1 MGSRSQNTDA
11 QCGLAY
17 RYAPLPQEDGLKCP
31 MMALVR
37 YYLLRHLGG
46 YSSGPGTSGPCGPV
60 RVQQGTGPPAPPSRS
75 LPAVPSLWLGS
86 LRGRHRWP
94 GLPLLP
100 AGSLTGLH
108 LGVRT
113 TPQWDPKPGTSL
125 LYPPPSPKP
134 SGLKWQRGHC
144 SWSVLG
150 YMATVPPNS
159 WGSSG
164 SRKLP

>member
-75 LPAVPSLWLGS
+75 LPAVPSLWLCS

-108 LGVRT
+108 LGART
-113 TPQWDPKPGTSL
+113 TPQSVGSKARRQPPLPSSISQTFRPEVAKGALQLVCPGVH
-125 LYPPPSPKP
+125 
-134 SGLKWQRGHC
+134 GNC
-144 SWSVLG
+144 
-150 YMATVPPNS
+150 AT
-159 WGSSG
+159 
-164 SRKLP
+164 K